1 MPSTFSPNLRI
12 ELIGTGDQVGVWGG
26 TANNNLGTI
35 IEAAISGYAAV
46 TTVAAA
52 QAFTIANGAAD
63 QARNAMIEL
72 DTTTGAAFSVYAPPV
87 PKTYVIIN
95 ASAHAASLYNSTVA
109 GNTTAAGAGVVIP
122 AGRRMHVLSDGT
134 DFFAVTV
141 LSTSLNTPGVVVER
155 DGSGDFAAGMITA
168 NLTGNVTGNVSGT
181 AASITGVNPV
191 VRGGTGATT
200 EVLAKDALRTGRLEP
215 RTEAAPTTLAVTDVG
230 DVVLCPGNVAVP
242 PAVFSVGDV
251 VVVHNNSAS
260 ATSLL
265 RGAGVTFFWLDGVD
279 GNRTLGP
286 RAVCSII
293 CVGANQFAVTGLG
306 VT

>member
-26 TANNNLGTI
+26 TANNNLGTL
-35 IEAAISGYAAV
+35 IEAAISGYAVV
-46 TTVAAA
+46 TTVSAA
-52 QAFTIANGAAD
+52 QAFTIANGASD
-63 QARNAMIEL
+63 QARQAMLEL
-72 DTTTGAAFSVYAPPV
+72 GTTTGAAFSVYAPPV
-87 PKTYVIIN
+87 PKSYIIIN

-122 AGRRMHVLSDGT
+122 AGRRMHVFSDGT
-134 DFFAVTV
+134 DFAAVTAI
-141 LSTSLNTPGVVVER
+141 STSLNTPNVIVER

-215 RTEAAPTTLAVTDVG
+215 RAAAATTLALTDIGDIVKATG
-230 DVVLCPGNVAVP
+230 DVTVP
-242 PAVFSVGDV
+242 PGVFSDGDV
-251 VVVHNNSAS
+251 IVVHNAS
-260 ATSLL
+260 AGANTLL
-265 RGAGVTFFWLDGVD
+265 RGAGVTFFWLDGVN
-279 GNRTLGP
+279 GNRTLGV
-286 RAVCSII
+286 RCMCSVV
-293 CVGANQFAVTGLG
+293 CVGVNQFTVTGQG
-306 VT
+306 VR

>member
-12 ELIGTGDQVGVWGG
+12 ELIGTGEQVGVWGV
-26 TANNNLGTI
+26 TANNNFGTI

-46 TTVAAA
+46 TTVATA

-63 QARNAMIEL
+63 QARSAMLEL

-95 ASAHAASLYNSTVA
+95 ASAYAATLYNSTVA

-122 AGRRMHVLSDGT
+122 AGRRMHVVSDGT

-141 LSTSLNTPGVVVER
+141 ASTSANTPGTVVER
-155 DGSGDFAAGMITA
+155 DGSGDFSAGMITA

-181 AASITGVNPV
+181 AASITGVNPI
-191 VRGGTGATT
+191 VRGGTGAIT

-215 RTEAAPTTLAVTDVG
+215 RTEAGTTTLALTDVG
-230 DVVLCPGNVAVP
+230 DVVLCANNVTVP
-242 PAVFSVGDV
+242 PSVFSVGDV
-251 VVVHNNSAS
+251 IVVHNTDAS
-260 ATSLL
+260 PRSLL
-265 RGAGVTFFWLDGVD
+265 RGAGVTFFWLDGAD
-279 GNRTLGP
+279 GTRTLGP
-286 RAVCSII
+286 RAVCSVI